1 MKRPNRYPYSK
12 QWVESIEEYYNYCD
26 GEPCFQV
33 LRVLENRL
41 TGEIKSEGARM
52 MGMDETVDV
61 EALIGK
67 NVINALAT
75 IVFDGAKKVEIPLKL
90 RNGKNYKI
98 IVKEDVE

>member
-1 MKRPNRYPYSK
+1 
-12 QWVESIEEYYNYCD
+12 
-26 GEPCFQV
+26 
-33 LRVLENRL
+33 
-41 TGEIKSEGARM
+41 M

-75 IVFDGAKKVEIPLKL
+75 IVFDGAKEVEIPLKL